1 MKLKLTQQIIIG
13 QKHKNY
19 ASLDRLCWLSK
30 NLYNQ
35 ALYQIRQ
42 QYSKDKTY
50 LGYSKLYR
58 LLYDTKQPDYF
69 ALPYAQCSQQ
79 ILRLVDKTYTSF
91 FKGIKSA
98 KNKGKKVRLPKYK
111 DKENGRYVFVYT
123 SQCIKVKD
131 GILRLKVNKTDFIY
145 LNCDKEDVC
154 QVRIVPKGNHI
165 VVEVIYQV
173 EYELKKDNGNY
184 ASIDLGIDNIVA
196 LASNSAQSVLYNGRP
211 LKAIN
216 HFYNKR
222 KAELQSKVKTKS
234 TKRIKRLNGKRNRKV
249 KDFMHKLSHA
259 IVCYME
265 SNNINTLI
273 VGKNVGWKDSIR
285 LGHVVNQNFVSI
297 PYNMLIQMLEY
308 KCKLKGITFIVVN
321 EAYTSKCSFMDN
333 EKICKH
339 KVYAGSRI
347 RRGLFVTKN
356 GLKLNADIN
365 GALNIMVLGCT
376 KINVKRDAL
385 VIEPANMM
393 FAVNPI
399 RLTLSQ

>member
-13 QKHKNY
+13 QKHENY

-69 ALPYAQCSQQ
+69 ALPYVQCSQQ

-145 LNCDKEDVC
+145 FNCDKEDIC
-154 QVRIVPKGNHI
+154 EVRIGLKANHI
-165 VVEVIYQV
+165 VGEIIYQV
-173 EYELKKDNGNY
+173 
-184 ASIDLGIDNIVA
+184 
-196 LASNSAQSVLYNGRP
+196 
-211 LKAIN
+211 
-216 HFYNKR
+216 
-222 KAELQSKVKTKS
+222 
-234 TKRIKRLNGKRNRKV
+234 
-249 KDFMHKLSHA
+249 
-259 IVCYME
+259 
-265 SNNINTLI
+265 
-273 VGKNVGWKDSIR
+273 
-285 LGHVVNQNFVSI
+285 
-297 PYNMLIQMLEY
+297 
-308 KCKLKGITFIVVN
+308 
-321 EAYTSKCSFMDN
+321 
-333 EKICKH
+333 
-339 KVYAGSRI
+339 
-347 RRGLFVTKN
+347 
-356 GLKLNADIN
+356 
-365 GALNIMVLGCT
+365 
-376 KINVKRDAL
+376 
-385 VIEPANMM
+385 
-393 FAVNPI
+393 
-399 RLTLSQ
+399 